1 MRFYDMQL
9 QIQDKGHIP
18 FFITQLRKSGF
29 QDPVTNEQN
38 NYNLFLES
46 LIDELKDWG
55 GTDK

>member
-9 QIQDKGHIP
+9 QIQDKANIP
-18 FFITQLRKSGF
+18 FFIIQLRKSGF

-46 LIDELKDWG
+46 LLNELVEWNV
-55 GTDK
+55 

>member
-9 QIQDKGHIP
+9 QIQDKKDIP
-18 FFITQLRKSGF
+18 FFIAQLLKSGF
-29 QDPVTNEQN
+29 QDPVTTEQN

-46 LIDELKDWG
+46 LIEELKDWS